1 MVFNN
6 WLSLIQM
13 KWKQRW
19 PTRDRRQATQEEAS
33 TQREAAIVEP
43 MDRATTERA
52 AMEVAATTVGT
63 QASAI
68 TVVTLVADTIVFL
81 VVTTV
86 AILEA
91 DTTVYLETYH
101 LLALTL
107 LNPTT
112 ILLNSILMGIV
123 WKIMTTMAKAT
134 ANQVTEKA
142 ATKYQ
147 ATGVAATAAQDM
159 VAQHTVLAPT
169 VVRLHMAAQLTVLVP
184 TVVRLHIV
192 AQHTAL
198 APTVVRFHMAAQH
211 TVLVPTVVRLH
222 MPALQLTAAIL
233 HMAVLE
239 PTAAILRMAVLE
251 PTAVVPT
258 QLIVLLTQ
266 VLQLIADLLHTEVP
280 VPTAAALLTVKAL
293 SIALPIPA
301 PLHTVAQLLMALL
314 HMLVPN
320 MEALMASEVLN
331 PNPGMGIIKVVLFE
345 NKEAHIIAKCVLYE

>member
-63 QASAI
+63 QESAI

-91 DTTVYLETYH
+91 GTTVYLETYH

-123 WKIMTTMAKAT
+123 WKITTTMAKAT

-142 ATKYQ
+142 ATKCQ

-169 VVRLHMAAQLTVLVP
+169 VVRLHMAAQLT
-184 TVVRLHIV
+184 
-192 AQHTAL
+192 AL
-198 APTVVRFHMAAQH
+198 APTVVRLHMAARL
-211 TVLVPTVVRLH
+211 TALVPTVVRLH
-222 MPALQLTAAIL
+222 MAAQLTALVPTVVRLHMAAQLTAAIL

>member
-1 MVFNN
+1 LVFNN

-63 QASAI
+63 QESAI

-123 WKIMTTMAKAT
+123 WKITTTMAKAT

-159 VAQHTVLAPT
+159 VAQHTVLVPT
-169 VVRLHMAAQLTVLVP
+169 VVRLHMAA
-184 TVVRLHIV
+184 
-192 AQHTAL
+192 
-198 APTVVRFHMAAQH
+198 
-211 TVLVPTVVRLH
+211 
-222 MPALQLTAAIL
+222 QLTAAIL

>member
-63 QASAI
+63 QESAI

-123 WKIMTTMAKAT
+123 WKITTTMAKAT

-159 VAQHTVLAPT
+159 VAQHTVLVPT
-169 VVRLHMAAQLTVLVP
+169 VVRLHMAA
-184 TVVRLHIV
+184 
-192 AQHTAL
+192 
-198 APTVVRFHMAAQH
+198 
-211 TVLVPTVVRLH
+211 
-222 MPALQLTAAIL
+222 QLTAAIL